1 MGVTGSIAAYK
12 AVILCRELIKSGA
25 EVKVV
30 MTPDATQFV
39 TPLTFN
45 AISHNE
51 VYCSIATDAGQWN
64 EHVHLGLWAD
74 LMIIAP
80 TTANTLAKMAHGICD
95 NILLAT
101 YLSAKCHVMIAPA
114 MDLDMWHHATT
125 QQNLKTLK
133 KNKNQLIPVGH
144 GALASGLVGDGRMA
158 EPNEIIKLITDF
170 FLNQNQIL
178 ALKQKKILIN
188 AGPTYEPIDPVR
200 FIGNYSSG
208 KMGLELAIAAA
219 SLGADVQ
226 LVIGPNSLM
235 IPDHIN
241 TTLIQDSDEMYDK
254 CTQIFTDV
262 DIAIC
267 AAAVAD
273 YKPKQVKTQKI
284 KKKKG
289 LFQLELIKTKDTL
302 AQLGKLKKQNQF
314 LVGFALETQNAL
326 EYGQEK
332 LYAKNLDMIIVNTP
346 TPNTGFGTDT
356 NQVIILQKD
365 KKEIT
370 LRLDS
375 KREIAY
381 KILSTVME
389 ALPK

>member
-158 EPNEIIKLITDF
+158 EP
-170 FLNQNQIL
+170 LN
-178 ALKQKKILIN
+178 
-188 AGPTYEPIDPVR
+188 
-200 FIGNYSSG
+200 
-208 KMGLELAIAAA
+208 
-219 SLGADVQ
+219 
-226 LVIGPNSLM
+226 
-235 IPDHIN
+235 
-241 TTLIQDSDEMYDK
+241 
-254 CTQIFTDV
+254 
-262 DIAIC
+262 
-267 AAAVAD
+267 
-273 YKPKQVKTQKI
+273 
-284 KKKKG
+284 
-289 LFQLELIKTKDTL
+289 
-302 AQLGKLKKQNQF
+302 
-314 LVGFALETQNAL
+314 
-326 EYGQEK
+326 
-332 LYAKNLDMIIVNTP
+332 
-346 TPNTGFGTDT
+346 
-356 NQVIILQKD
+356 
-365 KKEIT
+365 
-370 LRLDS
+370 
-375 KREIAY
+375 
-381 KILSTVME
+381 
-389 ALPK
+389 

>member
-1 MGVTGSIAAYK
+1 
-12 AVILCRELIKSGA
+12 
-25 EVKVV
+25 
-30 MTPDATQFV
+30 
-39 TPLTFN
+39 
-45 AISHNE
+45 
-51 VYCSIATDAGQWN
+51 
-64 EHVHLGLWAD
+64 
-74 LMIIAP
+74 
-80 TTANTLAKMAHGICD
+80 
-95 NILLAT
+95 
-101 YLSAKCHVMIAPA
+101 
-114 MDLDMWHHATT
+114 
-125 QQNLKTLK
+125 
-133 KNKNQLIPVGH
+133 
-144 GALASGLVGDGRMA
+144 
-158 EPNEIIKLITDF
+158 
-170 FLNQNQIL
+170 
-178 ALKQKKILIN
+178 
-188 AGPTYEPIDPVR
+188 
-200 FIGNYSSG
+200 
-208 KMGLELAIAAA
+208 MGLELAIAAA